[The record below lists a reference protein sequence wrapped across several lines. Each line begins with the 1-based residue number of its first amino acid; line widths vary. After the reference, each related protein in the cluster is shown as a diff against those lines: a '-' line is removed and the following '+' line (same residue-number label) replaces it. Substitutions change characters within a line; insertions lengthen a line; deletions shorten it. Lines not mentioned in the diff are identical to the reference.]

1 MIDVCLQML
10 GKNPLELMFYR
21 LAIEFLGTKMV
32 NLNDWAI
39 LQVWMQI
46 IWGISKAEASVS
58 LAFGDRK
65 AETCQFNL
73 KIRFVQE

>member
-10 GKNPLELMFYR
+10 GKNSLELMFYR

-39 LQVWMQI
+39 LQVWM
-46 IWGISKAEASVS
+46 
-58 LAFGDRK
+58 
-65 AETCQFNL
+65 
-73 KIRFVQE
+73 